1 MKKPDIKT
9 MKAPVARELSL
20 CIKTFYIVVG
30 CFTID
35 SYLDLISTL

>member
-9 MKAPVARELSL
+9 KKAPVARELSL

-35 SYLDLISTL
+35 SYLDLIST